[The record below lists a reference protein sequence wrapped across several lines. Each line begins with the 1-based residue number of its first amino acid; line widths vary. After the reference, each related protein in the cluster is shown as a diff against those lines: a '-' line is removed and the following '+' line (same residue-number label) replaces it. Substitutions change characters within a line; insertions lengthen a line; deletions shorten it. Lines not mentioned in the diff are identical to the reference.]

1 MFDFLPLYAKI
12 YLYVVA
18 GIFGLVMG
26 SALNCLSYRIAHN
39 QKWSGGRS
47 ACPACEHTLGVL
59 DLIPLFSWLF
69 LKGKCR
75 YCGKKISPRY
85 PITEALLALVYISLL
100 WKYELSLNLVS
111 TMILC
116 SCLFCL
122 SLVDLETQ
130 IIPDRFLLIPAI
142 VRIGQL
148 LFENRSDIK
157 VFFFALIPA
166 VALGGG
172 VLLISL
178 IMDKIL
184 KKDTMGGGDIKLLA
198 VLGLYLSKYP
208 TCIPEG
214 IILVIVAC
222 VVGIVIGSI
231 LMKVDSETPFPFGPA
246 LAVGAWFTLLFGE
259 PLARWY
265 TTLL

>member
-1 MFDFLPLYAKI
+1 MFEYLPTFAKI
-12 YLYVVA
+12 YLYVIA
-18 GIFGLVMG
+18 GILGLVMG

-47 ACPACEHTLGVL
+47 ACPSCGHTLATK

-75 YCGKKISPRY
+75 YCGEKVSPRY

-100 WKYELSLNLVS
+100 WKYGLNPNLAT

-142 VRIGQL
+142 VRIIQL
-148 LFENRSDIK
+148 FIENSLTGFLFS
-157 VFFFALIPA
+157 LIPA
-166 VALGGG
+166 VALGGS
-172 VLLISL
+172 VLVISL

-198 VLGLYLSKYP
+198 VLGLFLSQYP
-208 TCIPEG
+208 LCIPEG
-214 IILVIVAC
+214 LLLLFIAC
-222 VVGIVIGSI
+222 IVGIVMGSVM
-231 LMKVDSETPFPFGPA
+231 MKVDSETPFPFGPA
-246 LAVGAWFTLLFGE
+246 LAVAAWFTLLFGA
-259 PLARWY
+259 PLANWY
-265 TTLL
+265 TSLF